1 MPLKKHCKDAGAR
14 RPRNVATLQRE
25 FVRQLPEPLT
35 AVFYG
40 LHVQALLCLVHDPLG
55 DAHVLGFV
63 HQRLLR
69 VSSIGETVENQ
80 LLGYVRLFLP
90 TDAGEQVVDA
100 DVIVAEPLEAIVCAQ
115 LKGNGLAFR
124 SE

>member
-1 MPLKKHCKDAGAR
+1 M
-14 RPRNVATLQRE
+14 
-25 FVRQLPEPLT
+25 
-35 AVFYG
+35 
-40 LHVQALLCLVHDPLG
+40 
-55 DAHVLGFV
+55 LGFV